1 MFNIND
7 IKNGITFLF
16 EGNIYTVIEFQH
28 VKPGKG
34 AAFVK
39 AKIRNLRTGSIVEK
53 TFNTS
58 IKLEKA
64 MITKQNM
71 QYLYN
76 TGDVYYFMNMET
88 YEQIELSKDQIGDA
102 AKYLIENLS
111 VNITFYEGEML
122 GMELPEKIESYSELL
137 KKTITREQRIA
148 YNKTNIDYNGNFY
161 IDEYGITYVFNSDK
175 YLDEFDATIHVLLDP
190 KIVRQQAKN
199 ESIVYKFFNIGQ
211 VERAKAKKQNKTI
224 ATN

>member
-64 MITKQNM
+64 MITKQTM

-76 TGDVYYFMNMET
+76 TGDVYYFMNMES
-88 YEQIELSKDQIGDA
+88 YEQIELTKDQIGDD
-102 AKYLIENLS
+102 AKFLIENLEVS
-111 VNITFYEGEML
+111 ITFYEGEML
-122 GMELPEKIESYSELL
+122 GMELPEKITYTVTKTEPAVKGNTTNNAL
-137 KKTITREQRIA
+137 KEAYMENDLMVKVPLFIEQGERIVIST
-148 YNKTNIDYNGNFY
+148 KDG
-161 IDEYGITYVFNSDK
+161 K
-175 YLDEFDATIHVLLDP
+175 YD
-190 KIVRQQAKN
+190 
-199 ESIVYKFFNIGQ
+199 S
-211 VERAKAKKQNKTI
+211 RA
-224 ATN
+224 